1 MTRMNASLH
10 AAALALLL
18 GSTAG
23 LAQTKTEVIHWW
35 TSGGESAAVKVFA
48 EQYAKAGGTWVDTA
62 IAGGSNARSAAISR
76 VVGGKPP
83 TAMQFN
89 TGKQFDEIVANG
101 YVNDIEAVAKADG
114 WDKVV
119 PAAFMKAVTRNG
131 KVFAVP
137 VNIHG
142 QNWVW
147 YNSAVLEKAGIAPPK
162 TWDDMLAALE
172 KLKGAGVVPLA
183 QGGQAWQE
191 RLLFNSILLGVGG
204 RDTFN
209 AVYGKLDMAA
219 IQGEGMRKAV
229 DTFGKLR
236 GYTDAGF
243 SGRDWNLATAMVI
256 TGKAGFQVMGDWAKG
271 ELIAANLTPGKEVGC
286 ALVGKEANF
295 MMGGDVFVFA
305 KTADKDQIAAQALL
319 ARTMIS
325 PETQVLFNNK
335 KGSIPIRTDV
345 DTSKMDACA
354 QAGAKAVS
362 VPEGQVP
369 TSDMLINA
377 DLSGAVDDLATKF
390 FHTPAMTTDQF
401 IEGFVKAVK
410 TAG

>member
-1 MTRMNASLH
+1 MTHLKSTTLAAV
-10 AAALALLL
+10 AAALL
-18 GSTAG
+18 GGTSAF
-23 LAQTKTEVIHWW
+23 AQTKTEVIHWW

-48 EQYAKAGGTWVDTA
+48 DQYAKAGGTWVDTA
-62 IAGGSNARSAAISR
+62 IAGGEAARSTAISR

-89 TGKQFDEIVANG
+89 TSKQFDEIVSNG
-101 YVNDIEAVAKADG
+101 YVNDIDAVAKADG

-131 KVFAVP
+131 KVYAVP

-142 QNWVW
+142 QNWLW
-147 YNSAVLEKAGIAPPK
+147 YNAALLEKNGIAVPK
-162 TWDDMLAALE
+162 SWDDVLAAME
-172 KLKGAGVVPLA
+172 KLKAAGVTPLA

-191 RLLFNSILLGVGG
+191 RLLFDTVLLGQGG
-204 RDTFN
+204 RDLYS
-209 AVYGKLDMAA
+209 AVYVKKDPAA
-219 IQGEGMRKAV
+219 LTSEGMKKVV

-243 SGRDWNLATAMVI
+243 SGRDWNLATAMVM

-345 DTSKMDACA
+345 DTSKMDVCA
-354 QAGAKAVS
+354 QAGAKAVG
-362 VPEGQVP
+362 VVEGQIP
-369 TSDMLINA
+369 SPDMLVSP
-377 DLSGAVDDLATKF
+377 DLQGAKGDLITKF

-401 IEGFVKAVK
+401 IEGLVKVFK